1 MKLLPGPQAAAWVVA
16 ETATSAAFSLVGLLF
31 VARVIGPQQAGLG
44 ALAASA
50 FLLVEGPAS
59 MLFGDALMQRRD
71 LAPDHVASA
80 FWVTLAVS
88 LVAAVGLALLAPLIA
103 LASGL
108 PEMAPMLRVL
118 ALLLPLS
125 GIAGMFSG
133 LALRERRYR
142 LLALRTLLGQPLAL
156 LGGIFAGLH
165 GAGAWA
171 LVVQQ
176 VLASLAGFVL
186 MALWFRGWRALGMP
200 PRLNRAALR
209 ELWAVAGPQVMAL
222 VVMTGRYR
230 AFLLVLGLVSS
241 ELVVAAT
248 HVAFRMVDVAG
259 AIVVSAIGRLAAPR
273 LAALQHDR
281 TALAGAFGMLS
292 RWQSLG
298 GLPVTLGLAVVA
310 PRLIEALMGPAWA
323 MAAAPAQVVGISA
336 ALWIAGGPVMAL
348 WLGMGRTRMNL
359 WVQGVACV
367 LPLLLMALLRPET
380 PAMAAWCWASTALL
394 LPAGQLHLALRALHR
409 GWLWLLGWM
418 APALLAALAMV
429 VGTLAMQAA
438 SRAWLPPWALAA
450 MVLAGALA
458 WAAALLLW
466 RLLHAGGKNWLS
478 LAAAS
483 ASGSD

>member
-1 MKLLPGPQAAAWVVA
+1 MRLLPGPQAAAWVVA
-16 ETATSAAFSLVGLLF
+16 ETATSAVFSLVGLLF

-59 MLFGDALMQRRD
+59 MLFGDALMQRRE
-71 LAPDHVASA
+71 LSRAHIATA

-88 LVAAVGLALLAPLIA
+88 VAAAAVLALLAPLIA
-103 LASGL
+103 AASSL
-108 PEMAPMLRVL
+108 PEMTPMLRVL

-125 GIAGMFSG
+125 GLAGMFSG
-133 LALRERRYR
+133 LALRERWYR

-156 LGGIFAGLH
+156 AAGIAAGLQ

-176 VLASLAGFVL
+176 VVASLAGFAL
-186 MALWFRGWRALGMP
+186 MALWFRPWPA
-200 PRLNRAALR
+200 PRIDRPALR
-209 ELWAVAGPQVMAL
+209 ELWAVAGPQVTAL

-241 ELVVAAT
+241 EVVVAAT

-259 AIVVSAIGRLAAPR
+259 SIVVSAIGRLAAPR
-273 LAALQHDR
+273 LAALQHNR
-281 TALAGAFGMLS
+281 TALAEAFGMLS

-298 GLPVTLGLAVVA
+298 GLPVALGLAVVA
-310 PRLIEALMGPAWA
+310 PRLIEALMGPEWV
-323 MAAAPAQVVGISA
+323 AAGPPAQVVGISA

-348 WLGMGRTRMNL
+348 WLAMGRTRMNL

-367 LPLLLMALLRPET
+367 LPLVLMALLRPT
-380 PAMAAWCWASTALL
+380 SPSVAAWCWASTALL
-394 LPAGQLHLALRALHR
+394 LPVGQLHLALLALHR

-418 APALLAALAMV
+418 SPALLAALAMLAGAL
-429 VGTLAMQAA
+429 GTGAA
-438 SRAWLPPWALAA
+438 TRDWAAPHALAA
-450 MVLAGALA
+450 MVAAGALA
-458 WAAALLLW
+458 WAATLALW
-466 RLLHAGGKNWLS
+466 RLLHPGSKDWLS

-483 ASGSD
+483 TSGQE